1 MKSVNE
7 LLDDL
12 NSRLNESSEKS
23 ESGMPSEAVMDKL
36 WWIMAA
42 LYADKWRHPDSAKG
56 AWSQALIGI
65 NGPMIAKGL
74 LKMIQNGIE
83 WPPSAISF
91 RALCL
96 PTAEDYGLL
105 DESEAFQQAVGNRT
119 VKSAEVIHTLRQ
131 MGNDAYRLRN
141 HSGGKDPEQ
150 TIRNIWAKWYGQT
163 LEHVAHGGELDLPP
177 LELKQD
183 YTPAGKDSEIAKKAI
198 SDWKGMFDDESS

>member
-7 LLDDL
+7 LLVEM
-12 NSRLNESSEKS
+12 NRLSMTSKDKCENEIPAQKT
-23 ESGMPSEAVMDKL
+23 MDTLWLIMKAAFGAQWKHPLSAQETWATILCGITPQMMVKGIRKL
-36 WWIMAA
+36 
-42 LYADKWRHPDSAKG
+42 RGKG
-56 AWSQALIGI
+56 TIYV
-65 NGPMIAKGL
+65 
-74 LKMIQNGIE
+74 
-83 WPPSAISF
+83 PSAF
-91 RALCL
+91 EFHTLCL
-96 PTAEDYGLL
+96 PSPEDYGLL
-105 DESEAFQQAVGNRT
+105 DEAEAFQQAVGNRT

-183 YTPAGKDSEIAKKAI
+183 YTPASKDSEIAKKAI
-198 SDWKGMFDDESS
+198 SDWKGMFDND